1 MGREARIV
9 FLSLLTILLY
19 GFIILLEKGFL
30 VLPFPLFD
38 SIVFIAGI
46 RFLFWAKNRKTRLVL
61 GLFLSALLFVIA
73 SKPFMLEIF
82 IDGQNLEIF
91 IASIWP
97 DVFKLMHLVL
107 LIVLFGVLIRPKKM
121 LEWLIF
127 CLLLTLLIAS
137 QIPMIDFLAFI
148 PFSVLVLYLYLR
160 KAMLPIYYLFILKAS
175 LDLLEGV
182 MMLFS
187 TY

>member
-38 SIVFIAGI
+38 SIVFIVGI
-46 RFLFWAKNRKTRLVL
+46 RFLFWADNRKTRLLL

-137 QIPMIDFLAFI
+137 QIPMIAFLAFI
-148 PFSVLVLYLYLR
+148 QFSVLVIYLYLS

-175 LDLLEGV
+175 LDLFEGV

>member
-46 RFLFWAKNRKTRLVL
+46 RFLFWAENRKTRIVL

-97 DVFKLMHLVL
+97 EVFKLVQLLL
-107 LIVLFGVLIRPKKM
+107 LIVLFGALIRPKKI
-121 LEWLIF
+121 LEWLSF
-127 CLLLTLLIAS
+127 CSLLALLIAS
-137 QIPMIDFLAFI
+137 QMPMIAFLAFI
-148 PFSVLVLYLYLR
+148 QFSVLVIYLYLS

-182 MMLFS
+182 MMLYS

>member
-19 GFIILLEKGFL
+19 GLIILLEKGFL

-38 SIVFIAGI
+38 SIVFIVGI
-46 RFLFWAKNRKTRLVL
+46 RFLFWADNRKTRLVL
-61 GLFLSALLFVIA
+61 GLFLSAILFAIA
-73 SKPFMLEIF
+73 SKPFVLEIF
-82 IDGQNLEIF
+82 MNGQGLEIF

-97 DVFKLMHLVL
+97 DVFKLVQLLL
-107 LIVLFGVLIRPKKM
+107 LIVFFGALIRPKKM
-121 LEWLIF
+121 LEWVSF
-127 CLLLTLLIAS
+127 CLLLALLIAS
-137 QIPMIDFLAFI
+137 QMPMIDFLAFI

>member
-38 SIVFIAGI
+38 SIVFIVGI
-46 RFLFWAKNRKTRLVL
+46 RFLFWADNRKTRLLL

-148 PFSVLVLYLYLR
+148 PFSILVLYLYLR

>member
-19 GFIILLEKGFL
+19 GFIILIEKGFL

-38 SIVFIAGI
+38 SIVFIVGI
-46 RFLFWAKNRKTRLVL
+46 RFLFWAENRKTRLVL
-61 GLFLSALLFVIA
+61 GLFLSALLFLIA
-73 SKPFMLEIF
+73 SKPFVLEIF
-82 IDGQNLEIF
+82 INGQDLEIF
-91 IASIWP
+91 NVSIWP
-97 DVFKLMHLVL
+97 DVFKLVHLLL
-107 LIVLFGVLIRPKKM
+107 LIVFFGALIHPKKM
-121 LEWLIF
+121 MEWLSF
-127 CLLLTLLIAS
+127 CLILALLIAS
-137 QIPMIDFLAFI
+137 QIPIVAFLEFV
-148 PFSVLVLYLYLR
+148 PFSVLVLYLYR
-160 KAMLPIYYLFILKAS
+160 SKAMLPIYYLFILKAS

>member
-1 MGREARIV
+1 MGREAKIV

-46 RFLFWAKNRKTRLVL
+46 RFLFWVENRKTRLVL
-61 GLFLSALLFVIA
+61 GLFLSALLFAIA
-73 SKPFMLEIF
+73 SKSFVLEIF
-82 IDGQNLEIF
+82 INGQDLDIF

-97 DVFKLMHLVL
+97 EVFKLVRF
-107 LIVLFGVLIRPKKM
+107 V
-121 LEWLIF
+121 
-127 CLLLTLLIAS
+127 
-137 QIPMIDFLAFI
+137 
-148 PFSVLVLYLYLR
+148 
-160 KAMLPIYYLFILKAS
+160 
-175 LDLLEGV
+175 
-182 MMLFS
+182 

>member
-19 GFIILLEKGFL
+19 GLIILLEKGFL

-38 SIVFIAGI
+38 SIVFIVGI
-46 RFLFWAKNRKTRLVL
+46 RFLFWAEDQKTRVIL
-61 GLFLSALLFVIA
+61 GLFLSAILFAIA
-73 SKPFMLEIF
+73 SKPFVLEIF
-82 IDGQNLEIF
+82 INGQDLEIF
-91 IASIWP
+91 NASIWP
-97 DVFKLMHLVL
+97 DVFKLVQLLL
-107 LIVLFGVLIRPKKM
+107 LIVFFGALIRPKKI
-121 LEWLIF
+121 LEWLSF
-127 CLLLTLLIAS
+127 CSLLALLIAS
-137 QIPMIDFLAFI
+137 QMPMIAFLAFI
-148 PFSVLVLYLYLR
+148 PFSVLVIYLYLS

-175 LDLLEGV
+175 FDLLEGV

>member
-46 RFLFWAKNRKTRLVL
+46 RFLFWAENRKTRLVL
-61 GLFLSALLFVIA
+61 GLFLSALLFAIA
-73 SKPFMLEIF
+73 SKTFVLEIF
-82 IDGQNLEIF
+82 INGQDLEIF
-91 IASIWP
+91 NASIWP
-97 DVFKLMHLVL
+97 DVFKLVHLLL
-107 LIVLFGVLIRPKKM
+107 LIVFFGALIRPKKM
-121 LEWLIF
+121 MEWLSF
-127 CLLLTLLIAS
+127 CLLLALIIAS
-137 QIPMIDFLAFI
+137 QMPMIDFLAFI
-148 PFSVLVLYLYLR
+148 TFSILVLYLYR
-160 KAMLPIYYLFILKAS
+160 SKAMLPIYYLFILKAS

>member
-46 RFLFWAKNRKTRLVL
+46 RFLFWAENRKTRIVL

-82 IDGQNLEIF
+82 ITGQDLEIF
-91 IASIWP
+91 NASIWP
-97 DVFKLMHLVL
+97 DVFKLVRLLL
-107 LIVLFGVLIRPKKM
+107 LIVLFGALIRPKKM
-121 LEWLIF
+121 LEWVSF
-127 CLLLTLLIAS
+127 CLLLALVTAS
-137 QIPMIDFLAFI
+137 QIPMIDFLTFI
-148 PFSVLVLYLYLR
+148 PFIILVLYLYLN
-160 KAMLPIYYLFILKAS
+160 KAMVPIYYLFILKAS

-182 MMLFS
+182 MMLFI

>member
-1 MGREARIV
+1 MGREARMV

-46 RFLFWAKNRKTRLVL
+46 RFLFWADNRKTRLVL

-107 LIVLFGVLIRPKKM
+107 LIVLFGVLIRPKKI
-121 LEWLIF
+121 LEWVSF
-127 CLLLTLLIAS
+127 CLLLALLIAS
-137 QIPMIDFLAFI
+137 QIPIVAFLAFI
-148 PFSVLVLYLYLR
+148 PFSVLVLYLYLN

-187 TY
+187 T

>member
-19 GFIILLEKGFL
+19 GIIILIEKGFL

-38 SIVFIAGI
+38 SIVFIVSL
-46 RFLFWAKNRKTRLVL
+46 RFLFWAKDRKTRVVL
-61 GLFLSALLFVIA
+61 GLFLSALLFAIA
-73 SKPFMLEIF
+73 SKPFVLEIF
-82 IDGQNLEIF
+82 INGQDLEIF
-91 IASIWP
+91 QASIWP
-97 DVFKLMHLVL
+97 DVFKLVQLLL
-107 LIVLFGVLIRPKKM
+107 LIVFFGTLIRPKKT
-121 LEWLIF
+121 LEWLSF
-127 CLLLTLLIAS
+127 CSLLALLIAS
-137 QIPMIDFLAFI
+137 QIPMIAFLAYL
-148 PFSVLVLYLYLR
+148 PFSALAIYLYLR

-175 LDLLEGV
+175 FDLLEGI

>member
-46 RFLFWAKNRKTRLVL
+46 RLLFWAENRKTRIVL
-61 GLFLSALLFVIA
+61 GLFLSALLFKIA
-73 SKPFMLEIF
+73 SKSFVLEIF
-82 IDGQNLEIF
+82 INGQDLEIF
-91 IASIWP
+91 NASIWP
-97 DVFKLMHLVL
+97 DVFKLVHLL
-107 LIVLFGVLIRPKKM
+107 LLTVLFGALIRPKKM
-121 LEWLIF
+121 LEWVSF
-127 CLLLTLLIAS
+127 CLLLALIIAS
-137 QIPMIDFLAFI
+137 QMPMMDFLLFV
-148 PFSVLVLYLYLR
+148 PFSVLVIYLYLR
-160 KAMLPIYYLFILKAS
+160 KSMLPIYYLFILKAS
-175 LDLLEGV
+175 FDLLEGV

>member
-38 SIVFIAGI
+38 SIIFIVGI
-46 RFLFWAKNRKTRLVL
+46 RFLFWADNRKTRLVL

-82 IDGQNLEIF
+82 INGQDLEIF
-91 IASIWP
+91 NASIWP
-97 DVFKLMHLVL
+97 DVFKLVHLL
-107 LIVLFGVLIRPKKM
+107 LLTVLFGVLIRPKKM

>member
-1 MGREARIV
+1 MGREAKIV

-19 GFIILLEKGFL
+19 GLIILLEKAFL

-38 SIVFIAGI
+38 SIVFIVGI
-46 RFLFWAKNRKTRLVL
+46 RFLFWAKDRKTRIVL
-61 GLFLSALLFVIA
+61 GLFLSAILFAIA
-73 SKPFMLEIF
+73 SKPFVLEIF
-82 IDGQNLEIF
+82 INGQDLEVF

-97 DVFKLMHLVL
+97 DVFKLIQLLL
-107 LIVLFGVLIRPKKM
+107 LIVFFGALIRPKKM
-121 LEWLIF
+121 LEWIF
-127 CLLLTLLIAS
+127 FSLLLALLIAS
-137 QIPMIDFLAFI
+137 QIPVIAFLTYLT
-148 PFSVLVLYLYLR
+148 FSVMVIYLYLR

-175 LDLLEGV
+175 FDLLEGV

>member
-38 SIVFIAGI
+38 SIVFIVGI
-46 RFLFWAKNRKTRLVL
+46 RFLFWAENRKTRLVL
-61 GLFLSALLFVIA
+61 GLFLSALLFAIV

-82 IDGQNLEIF
+82 ITGQDLEIF
-91 IASIWP
+91 NASIWP
-97 DVFKLMHLVL
+97 DVFKLVRLLL
-107 LIVLFGVLIRPKKM
+107 LIVLFGALIRPKKM
-121 LEWLIF
+121 LEWVSF
-127 CLLLTLLIAS
+127 CLLLALVTAS
-137 QIPMIDFLAFI
+137 QIPMIDFLTFI
-148 PFSVLVLYLYLR
+148 PFIVLVLYLYLN
-160 KAMLPIYYLFILKAS
+160 KAMVPIYYLFILKAS

-182 MMLFS
+182 MMLFI